1 MTSSSSAT
9 DTGTIFHLM
18 TEIPQI
24 HDFSRF
30 GPFHARDAM
39 VFSIQQKLEDETLT
53 GLEEFLDFVSEPSGL
68 DDFEGFTTRT
78 TDGNTLNIYVVE
90 EKNPEVAAT
99 LPGPAWV
106 VVTARFNMIP
116 YYQKDHEVG
125 RTYTSA
131 EAANQGAK
139 ELLVEM
145 MPGAR
150 YVEHYD
156 EKGLFVG
163 ATEVAGEAVLVT
175 VSYDRGP
182 LPAV

>member
-1 MTSSSSAT
+1 MASSAM
-9 DTGTIFHLM
+9 DNGTIFHLM

-30 GPFHARDAM
+30 GPFHSRKAM
-39 VFSIQQKLEDETLT
+39 VLSIQQKLEDETPT
-53 GLEEFLDFVSEPSGL
+53 GLDEFMDFISEPAGL
-68 DDFEGFTTRT
+68 DDFEGMTTRT
-78 TDGNTLNIYVVE
+78 KDGNTLNIYVLE
-90 EKNPEVAAT
+90 EENAEVAAT

-116 YYQKDHEVG
+116 YYQKDHDVD

-150 YVEHYD
+150 YVEKYD

-163 ATEVAGEAVLVT
+163 ATEAGGEALMVT